1 MGGEM
6 PHQEQGVAR
15 VRLLRFLNVI
25 LPLGLGSLIYLGW
38 RTSSLRM
45 FDWVDS
51 LGLAGP
57 VSALRNGLSESM
69 PPLPDWVLYSFP
81 DAAWV
86 YSFTAVNWL
95 IWGTTDSRERSFWLA
110 LGVLLAAGSELGQWA
125 SLVPGTFDPTDLG
138 LIVLAA
144 PLALFTSRR
153 LS

>member
-1 MGGEM
+1 V
-6 PHQEQGVAR
+6 PHQEQDAAGI
-15 VRLLRFLNVI
+15 RLLRFLNVI

-38 RTSSLRM
+38 RTSSLKM

-51 LGLAGP
+51 LGLTGP
-57 VSALRNGLSESM
+57 VSALREGLSESL
-69 PPLPDWVLYSFP
+69 PSLPDWVLYSLP

-110 LGVLLAAGSELGQWA
+110 LAALLAGGSELGQWA
-125 SLVPGTFDPTDLG
+125 SLVPGTFDPTDLS

-144 PLALFTSRR
+144 PLALITSRR